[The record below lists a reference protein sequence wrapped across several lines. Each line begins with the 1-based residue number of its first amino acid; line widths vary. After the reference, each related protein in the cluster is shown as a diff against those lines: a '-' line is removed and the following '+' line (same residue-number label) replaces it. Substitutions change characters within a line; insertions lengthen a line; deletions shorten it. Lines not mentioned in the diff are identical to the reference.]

1 VETIRKPDREKPE
14 GPMPDGCEACQALA
28 CWAEAM
34 ADYAAAL
41 EDVLEEMQQNG
52 ASPQPGE

>member
-1 VETIRKPDREKPE
+1 METIRKPDREKPE

-41 EDVLEEMQQNG
+41 EDVLEELQQNG
-52 ASPQPGE
+52 ASPQP